1 MGTNELGSLGR
12 VGMVDPPP
20 FLLTRIEA
28 RIAAVRAE
36 KMPLTWAVGMALT
49 LLLLVT
55 ANAVAYH
62 HQAGAG
68 EIKSYKVEGIGYDF
82 IPDVLDRSLVDRW
95 IKSNDRDS
103 FRIAR
108 QLIRQEGLLVG
119 GSSGSADGTLASL
132 AVVRRS
138 RRCRG

>member
-12 VGMVDPPP
+12 VGRVDPPP

-68 EIKSYKVEGIGYDF
+68 DHTTS
-82 IPDVLDRSLVDRW
+82 DVQQLATDLSL
-95 IKSNDRDS
+95 SPS
-103 FRIAR
+103 E
-108 QLIRQEGLLVG
+108 QLYR
-119 GSSGSADGTLASL
+119 
-132 AVVRRS
+132 
-138 RRCRG
+138 